1 MSAENSSC
9 DPVGNDFADYVIL
22 WMGCLGF
29 ASTVVCSSAALLV
42 FINKLHKYFVHRLAL
57 YQVIAAFFYGLA
69 LTFELLF
76 LKIDKKQGRWLCESI
91 SFFFLYFSWVKLLFT
106 GWVVV
111 HLFCFTVFY
120 KNLQNLE
127 VLFVIISIVT
137 PLLFTWIPFVGPHG
151 RSVYGPAGAWCW
163 IENWEDN
170 CPGRTSPAGVAEQFA
185 LWYGPAMICSIV
197 ESIAIVIIVLRLLFC
212 YQPDQD
218 EEMSLLSRSQRR
230 KAFRELLPLLAYPIL
245 FCVLLTPP
253 LINRIIGAAEKSTD
267 PRHYRSAILASGVSV
282 PLQPF
287 FAGLTL
293 FIHVLV
299 LRFPK
304 SFFKCFNRRCRPMH
318 STEYSKNG
326 NSWRYTAD
334 DKPVTTY
341 CPTEAIIPAESEVDS
356 LMLSQKERSSSLNH
370 LNI

>member
-1 MSAENSSC
+1 MTAENNSC
-9 DPVGNDFADYVIL
+9 DNPVEKNFSDNVVL

-42 FINKLHKYFVHRLAL
+42 FINKLHKSFVHRLAL
-57 YQVIAAFFYGLA
+57 YQVLAAFFYGLA

-76 LKIDKKQGRWLCESI
+76 LHFKKEEDGPGRKLCETI

-127 VLFVIISIVT
+127 VLFVILSIVT
-137 PLLFTWIPFVGPHG
+137 PILFTWIPFVQIEQSHA
-151 RSVYGPAGAWCW
+151 VYGPAGAWCW
-163 IENWEDN
+163 IENWMNN
-170 CPGRTSPAGVAEQFA
+170 CPGKISLPGVAEQFA

-197 ESIAIVIIVLRLLFC
+197 ESIAIIVIVLRLLFC
-212 YQPDQD
+212 YQLDQD
-218 EEMSLLSRSQRR
+218 EEMSLLSKSRRR
-230 KAFRELLPLLAYPIL
+230 KAFRELLPLIAYPIL

-253 LINRIIGAAEKSTD
+253 LINRIIGALYPVLTLD
-267 PRHYRSAILASGVSV
+267 YHIAILASGVSV

-304 SFFKCFNRRCRPMH
+304 SVFKCFNRRYRPMH
-318 STEYSKNG
+318 STTENG

-334 DKPVTTY
+334 DRPVTTY
-341 CPTEAIIPAESEVDS
+341 CPTEAIIPAESEVDTS
-356 LMLSQKERSSSLNH
+356 ILSKREQNSRL
-370 LNI
+370 